1 MRDTRYKI
9 QDIPIRVLA
18 KLLFGGV
25 PPLSISLFT
34 DPVIDT
40 HEIRPVSL
48 RLDKL
53 LFGDITVGG
62 DAYIAPVVLR
72 AKPHRRRR

>member
-1 MRDTRYKI
+1 LFVK
-9 QDIPIRVLA
+9 QLH
-18 KLLFGGV
+18 KLLFDGA

-34 DPVIDT
+34 DLVIDT
-40 HEIRPVSL
+40 HKIRPVSL